1 MKKFWWK
8 VTAAALCLALMLA
21 GCKGAQPA
29 LPDSTPAQSEV
40 PPGMAVAYGVV
51 LDYTD
56 GTLIFRTNSGLEYVL
71 KLSQSTILPE
81 EGIAAG
87 ARVEVVYD
95 GSLDGKGENRP
106 DIYRVSAAQAQ
117 AIAPVYTGSTIDG
130 VVTQAALNDTA
141 IRTAQGKEY
150 TFTTAD
156 NVQALR
162 DGAQKGMW
170 IRIVFDGALEGFDTS
185 GVIVRSVLECAAQ
198 PDTVQTP
205 GTVRSYDEA
214 GHTMTVQASD
224 GTRYSFDTEFVELDT
239 PNGLR
244 TGSQVVVYSRG
255 QLAADG
261 EKAQQALVYRVSDVR
276 LSPVRQLEGV
286 VERAEEDGGLV
297 LHLCDGRV
305 ITVYGKQSGTQ
316 EELDA
321 GDVVRVSYTGELM
334 GTDTRQMKVQKIEL
348 RAAALD
354 AETSV
359 LGTVSQVSGSA
370 ITLEACDGRTL
381 HFSQLAPGGEIS
393 SELKKGDTV
402 RVYYTGW
409 LGIPQDTAD
418 TSGAKV
424 VRAVFAYN

>member
-1 MKKFWWK
+1 MKKLWWK
-8 VTAAALCLALMLA
+8 AAALALCLALALA
-21 GCKGAQPA
+21 GCGGAQPA
-29 LPDSTPAQSEV
+29 QPDSAPAQSEV

-71 KLSQSTILPE
+71 KLSKSTFLPE
-81 EGIAAG
+81 GGLAAG
-87 ARVEVVYD
+87 ARVEVVYS

-106 DIYRVSAAQAQ
+106 DIYRVSASQTQ
-117 AIAPVYTGSTIDG
+117 AIDPVYTGSTIDG

-141 IRTAQGKEY
+141 IRTAGGQEY

-162 DGAQKGMW
+162 DGARKGMW
-170 IRIVFDGALEGFDTS
+170 VRIVFDGPLEGSDTS
-185 GVIVRSVLECAAQ
+185 GVIVRSVLECAVQ
-198 PDTVQTP
+198 PDAVQTLV
-205 GTVRSYDEA
+205 TVRSYDEA

-224 GTRYSFDTEFVELDT
+224 GTRYTFDTELVEFDT
-239 PNGLR
+239 PNGFR
-244 TGSQVVVYSRG
+244 TGGQVVVYSRG
-255 QLAADG
+255 QLVAQESG
-261 EKAQQALVYRVSDVR
+261 EPQALVYRVGDVR

-286 VERAEEDGGLV
+286 VERVEEDGGLV
-297 LHLCDGRV
+297 LHLYDGRV
-305 ITVYGKQSGTQ
+305 LTVYGRVSGTQ

-321 GDVVRVSYTGELM
+321 GDVVRISYTGELA

-354 AETSV
+354 ADTSV
-359 LGTVSQVSGSA
+359 LGTVRQASGTA
-370 ITLEACDGRTL
+370 ITLEAADGRTL
-381 HFSQLAPGGEIS
+381 RFSQLAAGGEIS
-393 SELKKGDTV
+393 ARLKASDIV

-409 LGIPQDTAD
+409 LGTPQDASD

-424 VRAVFAYN
+424 VRAAFAYD